1 MKIFT
6 KILTAGIL
14 MIGLLGVFTPAV
26 SAANGIDI
34 CSKENGSDNSVYC
47 QKKDK
52 GEDQVNG
59 IIKTIVEVLLMAVGA
74 ISIIMIVI
82 GGILF
87 ALSSG
92 DTQKAAKAR
101 STILYAVVGLIV
113 SVFAS
118 AIVNFVFDGF
128 NKSPVEPD
136 ASSNNNKE

>member
-6 KILTAGIL
+6 KILTAGML
-14 MIGLLGVFTPAV
+14 MVSLLGVFTPVV

-34 CSKENGSDNSVYC
+34 CSKENENDNSVYC
-47 QKKDK
+47 QNKDS
-52 GEDQVNG
+52 GGAQVGG

-92 DTQKAAKAR
+92 DAQKAAKAR

-128 NKSPVEPD
+128 NKPVKHD